1 LAADVRA
8 RWPNAATRSAGP
20 ATARSTNG
28 KYPIRYLALA
38 EAGSLKKSTAKA
50 KAMKFRP
57 MVRSSHQPLAPSARC
72 RRPTENSAS
81 KYVQSVAM
89 PKKMNVPRG
98 GAWPM

>member
-1 LAADVRA
+1 
-8 RWPNAATRSAGP
+8 
-20 ATARSTNG
+20 
-28 KYPIRYLALA
+28 
-38 EAGSLKKSTAKA
+38 
-50 KAMKFRP
+50 MKFRP